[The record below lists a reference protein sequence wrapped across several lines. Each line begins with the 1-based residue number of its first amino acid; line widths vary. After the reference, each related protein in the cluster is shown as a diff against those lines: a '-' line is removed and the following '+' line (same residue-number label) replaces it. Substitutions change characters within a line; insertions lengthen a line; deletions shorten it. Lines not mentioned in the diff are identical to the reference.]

1 MRLQDAR
8 CRKAPQCHPGH
19 WEPFYVRFVRICV
32 LKHNPE
38 IKTRHAQFGSGIE
51 PKSKFLPS
59 MAIDGPLIII
69 DFSHGRCLRIH
80 GHRWQP

>member
-38 IKTRHAQFGSGIE
+38 IKTRHALFGSGFE
-51 PKSKFLPS
+51 PKSKLLPS

-69 DFSHGRCLRIH
+69 DFSHGRCFRIH